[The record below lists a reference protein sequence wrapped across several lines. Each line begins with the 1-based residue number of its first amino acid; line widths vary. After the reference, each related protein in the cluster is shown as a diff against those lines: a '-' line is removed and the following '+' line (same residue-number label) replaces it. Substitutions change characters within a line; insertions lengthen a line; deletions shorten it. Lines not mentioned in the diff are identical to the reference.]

1 MLVPEEPT
9 GIFLVM
15 QNASKTR
22 KQALMDLVRDA
33 SLEVTPAGAAKVTEF
48 GEVVRNGCTI
58 YVTFLPGSDF
68 METIRTVRR
77 LKIEGYNAVPHFA
90 ARSIPSAKY
99 LEKNLAVLQGELG
112 VTEGL
117 LIGGGIDS
125 PLGDF
130 AASIEVLRTGLFE
143 KYGFTKLG
151 LAGHPEG
158 SPDIS
163 ELDCDLAVKQKN
175 DYAKNTDMTLYLAT
189 QFVFEASPV
198 LVWEKKIREEG
209 NRLEICVGI
218 PGLATIKTLLNYA
231 RQCGVG
237 PSVRFLTRRPIDMV
251 RLSLQQSFLGRYF
264 SAPSAEPSQLL
275 YDLATAVE
283 GDPGCLIRRC
293 HIYPL
298 GGLKK
303 SAKWI
308 YEVQDGNFEFS
319 GRGFD
324 VISKLP

>member
-1 MLVPEEPT
+1 MI
-9 GIFLVM
+9 GIFSM
-15 QNASKTR
+15 QNQSNTR
-22 KQALMDLVRDA
+22 KQAVIDLVRDA
-33 SLEVTPAGAAKVTEF
+33 SLEVTPAGAAKIAEF
-48 GEVVRNGCTI
+48 AEIVRNGCTI

-68 METIRTVRR
+68 AETIRTVRR
-77 LKIEGYNAVPHFA
+77 LKAEGYNAIPHFA

-99 LEKNLAVLQGELG
+99 LEENLAVLQGEIG

-117 LIGGGIDS
+117 LIGGGVDS
-125 PLGDF
+125 PVGDF
-130 AASIEVLRTGLFE
+130 DASIEVIRTGLFE

-151 LAGHPEG
+151 VAGHPEG

-163 ELDCDLAVKQKN
+163 EADCNLAVKQKN

-189 QFVFEASPV
+189 QFVFEAGP
-198 LVWEKKIREEG
+198 LVAWERKIREEG
-209 NRLEICVGI
+209 NNLHICVGI
-218 PGLATIKTLLNYA
+218 PGLASIKTLLNYA
-231 RQCGVG
+231 RECGAG
-237 PSVRFLTRRPIDMV
+237 PSVRFLTRRPIDIF
-251 RLSLQQSFLGRYF
+251 RLSLQQSFLGRYS

-275 YDLATAVE
+275 CDLAGARE
-283 GDPGCLIRRC
+283 SDPGCLIRRC

-308 YEVQDGNFEFS
+308 YEVQDGNFQFS

-324 VISKLP
+324 LVSKL